1 MPNGGKTETRLAYRP
16 VLDGVRG
23 LAVVLVVC
31 YHLELPGFHAGFV
44 GVDIFFVLS
53 GFLITSLLIR
63 EYDVRGSVSLP
74 RFWARRARRLLPAL
88 LVVVLLTMAAMPS
101 VSVFP
106 TLGDALASLL
116 YAAN

>member
-1 MPNGGKTETRLAYRP
+1 GDDPGTLTPSGTVRPVRPGGDQGPRTILKMPNGGKTETRLAYRP

-63 EYDVRGSVSLP
+63 EYDVRGS
-74 RFWARRARRLLPAL
+74 
-88 LVVVLLTMAAMPS
+88 
-101 VSVFP
+101 
-106 TLGDALASLL
+106 
-116 YAAN
+116 